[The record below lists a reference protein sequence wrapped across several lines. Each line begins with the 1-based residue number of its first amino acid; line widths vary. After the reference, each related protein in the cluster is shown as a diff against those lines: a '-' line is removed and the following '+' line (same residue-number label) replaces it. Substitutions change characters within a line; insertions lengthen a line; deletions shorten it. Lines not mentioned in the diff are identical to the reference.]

1 MAQPQER
8 AVQCM
13 PTATENISGQITMAQ
28 LPGPA
33 GDTAEGSAI
42 LNLYKQHH

>member
-8 AVQCM
+8 AVQCT
-13 PTATENISGQITMAQ
+13 PTATENVSGQVTMAE

-42 LNLYKQHH
+42 